1 MNDKRPPKEVS
12 QSKELAETKRE
23 NHKLKRQLAK
33 LQKRLVKVLE
43 SGAPA
48 EESPEDTLVID
59 NLSVSGD
66 QCPECNETLTVLS
79 FGPKTLRVCKKCKWR
94 KVD

>member
-33 LQKRLVKVLE
+33 LQKRLVKALE
-43 SGAPA
+43 SGGAIPDDEEVTLPA
-48 EESPEDTLVID
+48 LEQSS
-59 NLSVSGD
+59 NS
-66 QCPECNETLTVLS
+66 CPDCNGTLTVVQI
-79 FGPKTLRVCKKCKWR
+79 GPKTLHACKACKWR
-94 KVD
+94 KAV

>member
-43 SGAPA
+43 SGGTSYPDD
-48 EESPEDTLVID
+48 EDVPLLPLEQSSNT
-59 NLSVSGD
+59 
-66 QCPECNETLTVLS
+66 CPDCNGTLTVVQV
-79 FGPKTLRVCKKCKWR
+79 GPKTLHACKACKWR
-94 KVD
+94 KVV